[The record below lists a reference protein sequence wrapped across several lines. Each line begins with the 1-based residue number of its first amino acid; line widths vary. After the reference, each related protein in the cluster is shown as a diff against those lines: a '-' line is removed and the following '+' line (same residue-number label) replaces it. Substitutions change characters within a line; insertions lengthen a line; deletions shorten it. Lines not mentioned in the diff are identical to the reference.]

1 MHILLFFKTSQI
13 NTADLAKIS
22 LFGYDQGVMGGLLT
36 LPSFVKTFPEIN
48 TIADPTNN
56 YVTTIQGISVA
67 SYNLG
72 M

>member
-1 MHILLFFKTSQI
+1 
-13 NTADLAKIS
+13 
-22 LFGYDQGVMGGLLT
+22 MGGLLT